1 MAGRCGCSS
10 SCSCVAESSDSV
22 EVSGVGQVGAPWVP
36 EVRYSTDPGNRARAG
51 TDGAVYADTCLSDP
65 AGDPIEPDED
75 GCLQVPPPVILDYNS
90 DPIPPEPDGSIQLPP
105 GGTAPPVGC
114 GIAVDGLGAVSVD
127 VSGTWPPDDL
137 DGDPVAGT
145 VAEGASILCGPDGIV
160 AGPDHTTVAEQGA
173 EEQVVPTPE
182 AVAGG
187 ATFTSDPC
195 STLTVTNPSASRKLR
210 GRIQGL
216 ALVDLETAGGF
227 PTYVRLQVQQDGGGW
242 STVRTRTPV
251 YSTSSGLEAGTLRQ
265 DVEIHV
271 SIQVDIAAA
280 GDLDLAL
287 RALVEPDDDG
297 SATVHAV
304 RLAVG
309 FDGGTV

>member
-36 EVRYSTDPGNRARAG
+36 EVLYSTDAGNRARAG

-90 DPIPPEPDGSIQLPP
+90 DPIPPGPDGSIQLPP
-105 GGTAPPVGC
+105 GGEAPPVGC
-114 GIAVDGLGAVSVD
+114 GISVDGEGAVSVD
-127 VSGTWPPDDL
+127 VSGTWPPLDL
-137 DGDPVAGT
+137 YGNAVAGT
-145 VAEGASILCGPDGIV
+145 VAEGAPIFCGPDGV
-160 AGPDHTTVAEQGA
+160 VTGPDHTTLALQS
-173 EEQVVPTPE
+173 EESQVVPSPE
-182 AVAGG
+182 EVDGG
-187 ATFTSDPC
+187 DTFTSGTGGPY
-195 STLTVTNPSASRKLR
+195 LIENPSDSRKLL
-210 GRIQGL
+210 GRVTTF
-216 ALVDLETAGGF
+216 ALVDLETAAGF
-227 PTYVRLQVQQDGGGW
+227 PTYVQLQVQQDGGAW
-242 STVRTRTPV
+242 STMRTRTPT
-251 YSTSSGLEAGTLRQ
+251 YSTVGGVEAGSLRQ

-271 SIQVDIAAA
+271 PILVEIPPG
-280 GDLDLAL
+280 GDLELNL
-287 RALVEPDDDG
+287 RALVVTDASG

-304 RLAVG
+304 RLAAG